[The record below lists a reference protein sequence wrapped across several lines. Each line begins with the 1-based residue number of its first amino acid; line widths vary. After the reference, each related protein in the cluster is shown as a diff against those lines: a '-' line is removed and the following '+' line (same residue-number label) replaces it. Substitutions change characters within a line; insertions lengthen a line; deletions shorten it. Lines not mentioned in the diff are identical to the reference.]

1 MELTAIKAEIEALKI
16 PKTDIEACVDDERR
30 MVGIVRNNTI
40 RDVLAI
46 IDSHIEPKDEP
57 TEPGLW
63 QCTKNGAN
71 HIIDVAE
78 DLAYPKYCK
87 GGQWTKVDL

>member
-1 MELTAIKAEIEALKI
+1 MELTAIKAEIEALREK
-16 PKTDIEACVDDERR
+16 EDE
-30 MVGIVRNNTI
+30 TI
-40 RDVLAI
+40 QWRYSQFKNEMLDDVLAI